1 MKKFLCLLG
10 AFILTAT
17 GASGV
22 VACNKKLQTN
32 KLEDYDNLNSDLK
45 TSLEIKRKAKKY
57 FNEEINNLEI
67 IDVKGNND
75 IDIDLI
81 LKKVSSDKKYT
92 LNSDNPD
99 ERKIKKYFINL
110 FKKILDKVNNTLQNE
125 YSNYYYNSL
134 PILIEDYDAN
144 VDLWKIFIDKLI
156 SNLNVN
162 MNSFFGIRVD
172 LKLPYKINFKNH
184 PSTDI
189 LFLAYNV
196 TNETKQLKILLEKN
210 VNKINTKLYEY
221 YKKYLNVIID
231 KDNDFNSLYK
241 NFIIDY
247 SENSSDVELIFKNL
261 TKIFISTNTDLK
273 DLAIVDNVELI
284 NLKDSNLSNKNK
296 GYNGYLLGTNN
307 ENLNNLDKVRY
318 INYIAPNNWAKEE
331 LAKKWNNDTV
341 TKFVNFIKSKE
352 APVFNSN
359 NLILSTFNINI
370 RAFIF
375 NGLQLT
381 GTFLKDSN
389 QQDLV
394 STFSIT
400 GNGINEK
407 LTNFG
412 NLIKAF
418 YQFYN
423 ANLNK
428 NETKIN
434 VNNNDFIELIKLN
447 NSSGNSKVF
456 KYLASKFK
464 ESENTQKLKDY
475 NLFFFDNI
483 SGYKNSK
490 GNYYSKINTLKF
502 ENLDSSTTYMPWI
515 ALFIFG
521 KNFITGKYY
530 AVNNYYSKP
539 ISIQKKDE

>member
-1 MKKFLCLLG
+1 MKKLLSLL
-10 AFILTAT
+10 ATISLITT
-17 GASGV
+17 GASSV
-22 VACNKKLQTN
+22 VACNKKVQIN
-32 KLEDYDNLNSDLK
+32 KLEDYDNLNWDLK
-45 TSLEIKRKAKKY
+45 TALEIKRKAKKY
-57 FNEEINNLEI
+57 FNEEINNLEM
-67 IDVKGNND
+67 IDGKEGVA
-75 IDIDLI
+75 IDLI

-110 FKKILDKVNNTLQNE
+110 FKKILDRVNNTLQNE
-125 YSNYYYNSL
+125 YSNYYFDSL
-134 PILIEDYDAN
+134 PILIQDSDAN
-144 VDLWKIFIDKLI
+144 VDLWKIFVDKLI
-156 SNLNVN
+156 SNSNVS
-162 MNSFFGIRVD
+162 MNSFSAIRVD
-172 LKLPYKINFKNH
+172 LKLPYKINFKNYSF
-184 PSTDI
+184 PDI

-196 TNETKQLKILLEKN
+196 TNETKKLKILLEKN

-231 KDNDFNSLYK
+231 KDNDFNSLYQ

-247 SENSSDVELIFKNL
+247 SEDSSDVELIFKNL

-273 DLAIVDNVELI
+273 DLTLVDDVALI
-284 NLKDSNLSNKNK
+284 NLKDSNLSVKNK

-318 INYIAPNNWAKEE
+318 INSIAPNNWAKEG
-331 LAKKWNNDTV
+331 LAKNWNDDTV

-359 NLILSTFNINI
+359 NLILSTFNINM

-428 NETKIN
+428 NETKIEI
-434 VNNNDFIELIKLN
+434 NNNDFIKLIKLN

-475 NLFFFDNI
+475 NLFFFDNV

-490 GNYYSKINTLKF
+490 GNYYSEINTLKF
-502 ENLDSSTTYMPWI
+502 EKLDTSDTYMPWI

-521 KNFITGKYY
+521 KNFTTGKYY
-530 AVNNYYSKP
+530 AVNSYYSKP